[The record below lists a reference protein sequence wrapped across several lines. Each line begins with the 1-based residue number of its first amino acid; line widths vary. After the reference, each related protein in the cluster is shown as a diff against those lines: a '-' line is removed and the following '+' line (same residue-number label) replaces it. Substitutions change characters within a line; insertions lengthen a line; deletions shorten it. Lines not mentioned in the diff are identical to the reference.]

1 MLDSLILFGQ
11 FFTKLNIPIP
21 VDDATNKVK
30 TSIQY
35 ITLFSFLLGCIEGIV
50 FWGFTYLFPI
60 WFAWI
65 LYWITDGLLTGGF
78 HLDALADTADGF
90 FSSRTS
96 DKIYAIMKDSRLG
109 TMGALHYYIIMD

>member
-50 FWGFTYLFPI
+50 LGIY
-60 WFAWI
+60 I
-65 LYWITDGLLTGGF
+65 LISDMVCMDSLL
-78 HLDALADTADGF
+78 D
-90 FSSRTS
+90 
-96 DKIYAIMKDSRLG
+96 Y
-109 TMGALHYYIIMD
+109 